1 MNDHSAEPKALFI
14 SPDGNIYPDTLICSG
29 ILPAELGGK
38 PCPFSQAGRIPD
50 PVRLNADAPN
60 YTVDK
65 GQPGDLCPPCAKQQ
79 LANLGHWQDTAR
91 GSFPK
96 SCCRCGCSNVASG
109 FGWSCRGCATAS
121 RHASRPTARVCQRN
135 SHQPSLT
142 RTLRSGISAGQT
154 GRRSHAP
161 PHA

>member
-50 PVRLNADAPN
+50 PIPLNPDDPS

-79 LANLGHWQDTAR
+79 LANLGHWQGHGKHEFSKELLPLR
-91 GSFPK
+91 LFK
-96 SCCRCGCSNVASG
+96 CRQWFWFVVPGLYEAEP
-109 FGWSCRGCATAS
+109 S
-121 RHASRPTARVCQRN
+121 RLYLN
-135 SHQPSLT
+135 GNGMQP
-142 RTLRSGISAGQT
+142 
-154 GRRSHAP
+154 P
-161 PHA
+161 EK